1 MSTSIM
7 PPAAVGQD
15 EPLSEDLETTACQAA
30 IELDNL
36 VIGSSQN
43 AGSIQKLAERLTTEL
58 PEAKDLSSIKHL
70 VAPSTVIVMSGAIRE
85 LHEPLKQNEVQE
97 LTQAIRKIAQRLS
110 AVSSNPVESRR
121 DIPALERLRHF
132 CLVLSKLA
140 AAAHGSAIEP
150 KPQHPYR
157 KQG

>member
-85 LHEPLKQNEVQE
+85 LHEPLKQSACGIFVSCSQNWRQ
-97 LTQAIRKIAQRLS
+97 QRTE
-110 AVSSNPVESRR
+110 APSNRNHSILIVNR
-121 DIPALERLRHF
+121 DKSHGASGNSPKARALG
-132 CLVLSKLA
+132 V
-140 AAAHGSAIEP
+140 G
-150 KPQHPYR
+150 
-157 KQG
+157 